1 MSISEILY
9 IQLKKMT
16 MVSVILF
23 LLPVYT
29 KAQHNQYKIKDNLY
43 QYYKRVTK
51 AIKTPKCLPLADTLY
66 RKSLAQGDKKA
77 ACLALTVVA
86 NHYRALNDSRNQLK
100 ACIRLDKEAREFGY
114 LQYCYFAKS
123 SITTHY
129 INSNKFLL
137 AMQSI
142 EEMDYQ
148 AHLDNY
154 PYGIALAIRARANLY
169 QIQKD
174 FDAAAKY
181 MKEAAEYMKKNV
193 PEQDAAPTYARLAR
207 IYLHDDKPQ
216 EAKKYAEI
224 ALSIVKNSE
233 NLGDI
238 IYCLLESYFL
248 LSYNNPVYKD
258 KFLNIYKEY
267 ENVIAAEKKTERIFR
282 LNVEKLLMEGNT
294 AMADSLVAT
303 DSSYMSFPIQQRLFA
318 SRGDYQKV
326 LLMNR
331 KYEDMSD
338 QIYLKESPAYML
350 AEFNSSFAHTQLE
363 KDKARLEYE
372 MAKQRLMKANTD
384 ADLEAKLTEN
394 AKMQLVNDSLV
405 MAKMKTD
412 SVKMASEKSA
422 KASELALIRTKTD
435 LKNNLIVGAA
445 AFFVLVFCY
454 AVMFFFRARRN
465 IKNLK
470 AKQRELQKQLDH
482 AEELERMKTAF
493 VKNLSYDIRTPLN
506 SVVGFTDIMLN
517 AGDELSDEEKEV
529 FKEKIELN
537 SSALTALVNDILQL
551 SFVESERQIV
561 DKKEYKINEI
571 IAEAIETAKKDCKPG
586 IRIFDYLDE
595 SDEKTVVT
603 DKHLAV
609 IAVSRAIIFATYH
622 TRAKDIS
629 IEVMPN
635 DGHTTSLVISYA
647 IEDDMKCTE
656 QMFSGTYFFEEEMEG
671 CKMSLPV
678 SRAAAERLGGSVR
691 FEESAKGLA
700 QILVTHPLRML
711 VSLFILASSL
721 FMPQSAMGQ
730 FAKDILDSATYQQY
744 LEAQNKRELKEGLY
758 LSRKLYDKGVRTGN
772 KHLQCVALSVEL
784 QHHVMNSNDSQ
795 AFAVIT
801 KLQNLALE
809 VHDTLY
815 YYMAFSNEIA
825 IHLNNKR
832 TLTALKRCL
841 QQREITE
848 QNHDIYG
855 IYTSYRSLGDIY
867 RVRKNYKKAHQCYVT
882 ALELYDQFN
891 IKHDPTMTLIRMAE
905 MMRLDA
911 NYDAIIK
918 YVEKVRTLA
927 RIERYRYLAN
937 VEEAFYA
944 FETNDT
950 ARFRKM
956 VEITRKQK
964 EKHGFRYPDKEILLA
979 LQEMALDRKDN
990 HVFALAK
997 KQLSEREYYHFL
1009 TVVFSNEQKWADALA
1024 NYEKEMRVK
1033 HRQLADIYES
1043 DRKEMNEIIGNNN
1056 LLTENMRLKLFAA
1069 NLEIERK
1076 KTQAELDKSEQYK
1089 RQLLVANNKL
1099 AMSKLSA
1106 QASLDSV
1113 EMQRNRLSFKKE
1125 KVEEA
1130 RLTAMVVVVLS
1141 FLFFFLLCLL
1151 LYRRYNKLQAKY
1163 LEEKNREIE
1172 KAKKHAEESDRLKTM
1187 FIQNMSHEIRTPLN
1201 AIVGF
1206 SQLMLTPGFELDE
1219 NEKKEFSKTIR
1230 HNSDLLT
1237 TLVGDII
1244 SLSEL
1249 ESGRYV
1255 MKIQSHAVNDLCRM
1269 ALETVKHRK
1278 NPDVDLRFKTV
1289 FDNSYSFNTDGQRVE
1304 QVLINYLTNAI
1315 KYTKQG
1321 CITLSVRPIENNTW
1335 IEFSVTDTGQ
1345 GVPIEKQK
1353 EIFERFSKLD
1363 SFHQGTGLGLN
1374 ICSIIAE
1381 KLGGIVMVDPDYTD
1395 GARFLLKLKIN
1406 EE

>member
-1 MSISEILY
+1 M
-9 IQLKKMT
+9 
-16 MVSVILF
+16 
-23 LLPVYT
+23 
-29 KAQHNQYKIKDNLY
+29 
-43 QYYKRVTK
+43 
-51 AIKTPKCLPLADTLY
+51 
-66 RKSLAQGDKKA
+66 
-77 ACLALTVVA
+77 
-86 NHYRALNDSRNQLK
+86 
-100 ACIRLDKEAREFGY
+100 
-114 LQYCYFAKS
+114 
-123 SITTHY
+123 
-129 INSNKFLL
+129 
-137 AMQSI
+137 
-142 EEMDYQ
+142 
-148 AHLDNY
+148 
-154 PYGIALAIRARANLY
+154 
-169 QIQKD
+169 
-174 FDAAAKY
+174 
-181 MKEAAEYMKKNV
+181 
-193 PEQDAAPTYARLAR
+193 
-207 IYLHDDKPQ
+207 
-216 EAKKYAEI
+216 
-224 ALSIVKNSE
+224 
-233 NLGDI
+233 
-238 IYCLLESYFL
+238 
-248 LSYNNPVYKD
+248 
-258 KFLNIYKEY
+258 
-267 ENVIAAEKKTERIFR
+267 
-282 LNVEKLLMEGNT
+282 
-294 AMADSLVAT
+294 
-303 DSSYMSFPIQQRLFA
+303 
-318 SRGDYQKV
+318 
-326 LLMNR
+326 
-331 KYEDMSD
+331 
-338 QIYLKESPAYML
+338 
-350 AEFNSSFAHTQLE
+350 
-363 KDKARLEYE
+363 
-372 MAKQRLMKANTD
+372 
-384 ADLEAKLTEN
+384 
-394 AKMQLVNDSLV
+394 
-405 MAKMKTD
+405 
-412 SVKMASEKSA
+412 
-422 KASELALIRTKTD
+422 
-435 LKNNLIVGAA
+435 
-445 AFFVLVFCY
+445 
-454 AVMFFFRARRN
+454 
-465 IKNLK
+465 
-470 AKQRELQKQLDH
+470 
-482 AEELERMKTAF
+482 
-493 VKNLSYDIRTPLN
+493 
-506 SVVGFTDIMLN
+506 
-517 AGDELSDEEKEV
+517 
-529 FKEKIELN
+529 
-537 SSALTALVNDILQL
+537 
-551 SFVESERQIV
+551 
-561 DKKEYKINEI
+561 
-571 IAEAIETAKKDCKPG
+571 
-586 IRIFDYLDE
+586 
-595 SDEKTVVT
+595 
-603 DKHLAV
+603 
-609 IAVSRAIIFATYH
+609 
-622 TRAKDIS
+622 
-629 IEVMPN
+629 
-635 DGHTTSLVISYA
+635 
-647 IEDDMKCTE
+647 
-656 QMFSGTYFFEEEMEG
+656 
-671 CKMSLPV
+671 
-678 SRAAAERLGGSVR
+678 
-691 FEESAKGLA
+691 
-700 QILVTHPLRML
+700 
-711 VSLFILASSL
+711 
-721 FMPQSAMGQ
+721 
-730 FAKDILDSATYQQY
+730 
-744 LEAQNKRELKEGLY
+744 
-758 LSRKLYDKGVRTGN
+758 GVRPGN

-848 QNHDIYG
+848 KNHDIYG

-1024 NYEKEMRVK
+1024 SYEQEMRVK

-1056 LLTENMRLKLFAA
+1056 LSTENMRLKLFAA

-1315 KYTKQG
+1315 KYTNQG
-1321 CITLSVRPIENNTW
+1321 
-1335 IEFSVTDTGQ
+1335 
-1345 GVPIEKQK
+1345 
-1353 EIFERFSKLD
+1353 
-1363 SFHQGTGLGLN
+1363 
-1374 ICSIIAE
+1374 
-1381 KLGGIVMVDPDYTD
+1381 
-1395 GARFLLKLKIN
+1395 
-1406 EE
+1406 